1 MAQRYSYTEEHLLF
15 LRQSPLCVKPP
26 GLPPAEEWMGPPPET
41 FRNQPGKVNDA
52 RKGGDSLLLGQ
63 ENRRPTL
70 DRNASRTSGFADDLI
85 LGPPRNAFASATA
98 IRGARSGDADKG
110 SKDLD
115 RPDRTDRFNFRNRTN
130 DADSTGDRLGRDNHN
145 RDGKDGRNN
154 NGFRRRGDQDQDT
167 EGWSTVKPRK
177 SFGAEGAE
185 RFQGRMGGAGT
196 DRFPARDDR
205 RTRDRED
212 QDGGNRRTF
221 RPRDQE
227 DEDPEAPRRNG
238 LTRGKTDLWFSKDS
252 GTATATEASTG
263 QKHIERK
270 SWRDRAPPEERPAE
284 RHNDR
289 QDRNFERRWDRQ
301 QKVENDP
308 EWMAEPAEEPS
319 QGRTADDFRKFM
331 EAMKSGPKS
340 DEKPASIALDK
351 PSTDSFFEL
360 EPKVL
365 SAPAVENRPDK
376 FFEAFG
382 GTGLDAGAPAA
393 EAKDAARPK
402 GAKPSRF
409 LSFLA
414 QQENGQPKA
423 EPPTPAPTAS
433 AGDGKP
439 PSGEADKL
447 AFQQLIEKLHSS
459 RLGGSGSPTPNGPPP
474 PGPPRDA
481 PGGLYNLMPQKSNVA
496 SPEPF
501 QQYGN
506 DRRDDPRFRPPPQL
520 SPYEMMTSR
529 MGLPGPSHSPPVSRP
544 EHALQELLSQRQSQ
558 SNPRGPQTPG
568 VVNENTE
575 FLMHLMQG
583 HRRAE
588 PMRPEQRQPDQHLP
602 EQLLARMQQ
611 QQQSSKQGP
620 LPGMPDREHLEY
632 QRERSASQRQQQLRG
647 QPGPQGFM
655 DESQF
660 HPGDLNAR
668 PPQQPTQI
676 LQRPMPPPGLD
687 HQMHPFHMG
696 GPSGGAGPA
705 PQMQPQRPMIPPPG
719 LLNSGPRNANVGPMP
734 GMQFP
739 PNFPPPHGP
748 PGPSNFPS
756 VPLPPHIGGPPP
768 GPPEGMAGPPRQMQP
783 PPGFFG
789 GPPPPGFMG
798 PPGMGFPG
806 GPGAPGGPGGPG
818 PDGLGPSVMGYGG
831 LPSPFDRMERMD
843 RRGMMP
849 PPGNFRG

>member
-1 MAQRYSYTEEHLLF
+1 MTERYAYTEEHLLF

-41 FRNQPGKVNDA
+41 FRNQPGKVNDT
-52 RKGGDSLLLGQ
+52 RKGGDSLLLNQ

-70 DRNASRTSGFADDLI
+70 DRNASRPSGFADDLI

-115 RPDRTDRFNFRNRTN
+115 RQDRNDRFNFRNRTN
-130 DADSTGDRLGRDNHN
+130 DADSAGDRFGRDN
-145 RDGKDGRNN
+145 RDGRDGRN

-185 RFQGRMGGAGT
+185 RFQGRMGGTGN

-205 RTRDRED
+205 RTRDRDD

-227 DEDPEAPRRNG
+227 DEDPETPRRNG
-238 LTRGKTDLWFSKDS
+238 LTRGKTDPWFSKDS
-252 GTATATEASTG
+252 ATNNTNEAPTG

-289 QDRNFERRWDRQ
+289 HDRNFERRWDRQ
-301 QKVENDP
+301 QRVENDP
-308 EWMAEPAEEPS
+308 EWMDEPAEEPS
-319 QGRTADDFRKFM
+319 QGRTEDDFRKFM
-331 EAMKSGPKS
+331 EAMKADKSGPKS
-340 DEKPASIALDK
+340 DAKPTSIALDK

-360 EPKVL
+360 EPKVV
-365 SAPAVENRPDK
+365 SAPAAENRPDK
-376 FFEAFG
+376 FFEAYG
-382 GTGLDAGAPAA
+382 GPSLDVGTPAA
-393 EAKDAARPK
+393 ENKDAARPK

-409 LSFLA
+409 LSFLTP
-414 QQENGQPKA
+414 QENGQPKA
-423 EPPTPAPTAS
+423 EPPTPGPVLPS
-433 AGDGKP
+433 GDGKSS
-439 PSGEADKL
+439 SGDADKI
-447 AFQQLIEKLHSS
+447 AFAQLIQKLTRSG
-459 RLGGSGSPTPNGPPP
+459 LGGSSSPTPSGPPP

-481 PGGLYNLMPQKSNVA
+481 PEGLYNFQPKSNVV

-506 DRRDDPRFRPPPQL
+506 DRRDDPRFRPPPQP

-544 EHALQELLSQRQSQ
+544 EHALHELLSQRQNQ

-568 VVNENTE
+568 VTNDNTE

-583 HRRAE
+583 HRRAPE
-588 PMRPEQRQPDQHLP
+588 PLRPEQRQPDQHLP

-611 QQQSSKQGP
+611 QQQPNKQIP
-620 LPGMPDREHLEY
+620 PPGITDRDNLEY

-660 HPGDLNAR
+660 HPGDVNAR

-696 GPSGGAGPA
+696 GASGGAAPA

-719 LLNSGPRNANVGPMP
+719 LINTGPRNVNVGPMP

-739 PNFPPPHGP
+739 LSFPPPHGP
-748 PGPSNFPS
+748 PGPGNYPPGPPG
-756 VPLPPHIGGPPP
+756 PLPPHIGGPPP
-768 GPPEGMAGPPRQMQP
+768 GPPDGLAGPPRQMQP

-798 PPGMGFPG
+798 PPGMGFQV
-806 GPGAPGGPGGPG
+806 GPVVPG
-818 PDGLGPSVMGYGG
+818 PDGLGPGPNGMGYGG
-831 LPSPFDRMERMD
+831 LPSPFDR
-843 RRGMMP
+843 RGMMP
-849 PPGNFRG
+849 PGGFRNGP

>member
-1 MAQRYSYTEEHLLF
+1 MPERYSYTEEHLLF
-15 LRQSPLCVKPP
+15 LRQSPLCIKPP
-26 GLPPAEEWMGPPPET
+26 SLPPAEEWMGPPPET
-41 FRNQPGKVNDA
+41 FRNQTGKVNDA
-52 RKGGDSLLLGQ
+52 RKGGDGLLLNQ

-98 IRGARSGDADKG
+98 LRGARNGDADKG

-115 RPDRTDRFNFRNRTN
+115 KADRTDRFNFRNRTN
-130 DADSTGDRLGRDNHN
+130 DADSTGDRFSRDN
-145 RDGKDGRNN
+145 RDGRDGRN

-185 RFQGRMGGAGT
+185 RFQGRMGGAGN
-196 DRFPARDDR
+196 DRFPPRDDR
-205 RTRDRED
+205 RTRDRDD

-221 RPRDQE
+221 RPRDQD
-227 DEDPEAPRRNG
+227 DEDPDTPRRNG
-238 LTRGKTDLWFSKDS
+238 LTKGKTDPWFSKDT
-252 GTATATEASTG
+252 GTTNVTESSTG

-270 SWRDRAPPEERPAE
+270 SWRDRAPPEEKPAD
-284 RHNDR
+284 RHDR
-289 QDRNFERRWDRQ
+289 HDRNFERRWDRQ
-301 QKVENDP
+301 QRVENDP
-308 EWMAEPAEEPS
+308 EWMDEPADEPS
-319 QGRTADDFRKFM
+319 QGRTEDDFRKFM
-331 EAMKSGPKS
+331 ESMKADKSGPKP
-340 DEKPASIALDK
+340 DGKPTSIALDK

-365 SAPAVENRPDK
+365 SAPAAESRPDK

-382 GTGLDAGAPAA
+382 GSSLDVSTPAA
-393 EAKDAARPK
+393 ESKDAARPK
-402 GAKPSRF
+402 GAKTSRF
-409 LSFLA
+409 LPFL
-414 QQENGQPKA
+414 QDNGQPKA
-423 EPPTPAPTAS
+423 EPPTPGPVMPVGNDKS
-433 AGDGKP
+433 SSGD
-439 PSGEADKL
+439 ADKI
-447 AFQQLIEKLHSS
+447 AFAQLIQKLTNSG
-459 RLGGSGSPTPNGPPP
+459 LGGSSPTPSGPPP
-474 PGPPRDA
+474 PGPPREA
-481 PGGLYNLMPQKSNVA
+481 QEGMYSFQQKSNVA

-529 MGLPGPSHSPPVSRP
+529 MGLPGPSHSPPVTRP
-544 EHALQELLSQRQSQ
+544 DHVLQELLSQRQNQ
-558 SNPRGPQTPG
+558 SNSRGPQTPG
-568 VVNENTE
+568 VNDNTE

-583 HRRAE
+583 HRRVPE

-611 QQQSSKQGP
+611 QQQQQQANKQVP
-620 LPGMPDREHLEY
+620 LPGMPDRDHLDY

-647 QPGPQGFM
+647 QPGPQAFM

-660 HPGDLNAR
+660 HPGDVNAR

-687 HQMHPFHMG
+687 HQMHAFHMG
-696 GPSGGAGPA
+696 GPGGGAAPA

-719 LLNSGPRNANVGPMP
+719 LINSGPRNANVGPMP

-748 PGPSNFPS
+748 PGPGNYAPG
-756 VPLPPHIGGPPP
+756 PLPPHIGGPPP
-768 GPPEGMAGPPRQMQP
+768 GPPDGLAGPPRQMQP

-798 PPGMGFPG
+798 PPGMGFQ
-806 GPGAPGGPGGPG
+806 GGPGGPG
-818 PDGLGPSVMGYGG
+818 PDGLGPTGMGYGG

-849 PPGNFRG
+849 PPGSFRNGP